1 MLPTLMKRG
10 LTVTLEHAC
19 EITTDTMAQGRT
31 TIWKGGT
38 TA

>member
-10 LTVTLEHAC
+10 LTVILDHVC
-19 EITTDTMAQGRT
+19 GITTDIVAQGRT